1 MLYEIRNAWYDPETF
16 EEYITWMREV
26 AAAFYRSKADIVG
39 FWAMNDMPPIIRG
52 SQTHEYEMVPANF
65 TWIVR
70 WKDREHRDK
79 VWNEVRRSEEYQR
92 FSSTRPGGMQRFFRI
107 EIKFAEGL

>member
-1 MLYEIRNAWYDPETF
+1 
-16 EEYITWMREV
+16 
-26 AAAFYRSKADIVG
+26 
-39 FWAMNDMPPIIRG
+39 
-52 SQTHEYEMVPANF
+52 MVPANF

-79 VWNEVRRSEEYQR
+79 VWDEVRRSEEYQR
-92 FSSTRPGGMQRFFRI
+92 ISSTRPGGMQRFFRI